1 MARLML
7 IGCTLALAAFLPAQ
21 ATLTAGQA
29 RQQAL
34 EDAWSKELQEPKQVA
49 YKSPIQRVVG
59 LLTKMRDE
67 LAAEADKEA
76 EMYDKMVC
84 WCETN
89 EKEKKKAI
97 ADAEAL
103 EKELE
108 AEIQERAAK
117 FGEQSTEIERLKSQI
132 SEDTAS
138 LKEATSIREAEA
150 AKFRESNK
158 DLIQSITNVKNAI
171 DVLSKHNSA
180 SSSFIQLDASVL
192 SSMHTVLKDLAFKMQ
207 LLQADKSEGRQKQRG
222 ASFLSL
228 KTDASLGDSLLNML
242 DASDASG
249 AVPLNLAEKVL
260 AQTAKGINEPA
271 FLQNGAAP
279 SGGSYAP
286 QSGQIFGILTTMK
299 EEFEA
304 NLAEEQKDESKA
316 QSDFEGMSAAKSE
329 QIATAKEKLDNFEE
343 ANADNQKALSDAK
356 ENIELTREQR
366 SKDVEFLQNL
376 KTTCMDLDQQ
386 WAKRSKTRSME
397 TQAVSEALKIITA
410 DDSMDL
416 LRQTA
421 GFLQVD
427 AESQMRVRRVRA
439 MASLRKAA
447 QAPDFGDDL
456 LAAWHGKV
464 GLNQQKVSMLGAGPR
479 MQLSTLAVA
488 IGLDSFTK
496 IKEAMDKMVAD
507 LKVEQEEEVKFKAH
521 CTKELNLNEK
531 QTYEKT
537 EEKEDLEAKI
547 AKLTKLI
554 KKLTEEIAAA
564 NTQIAETE
572 TAILKASQVREG
584 ENAEF
589 QTVVADQRATQD
601 ILTKALGKLKAF
613 YKSAKGGA
621 FAQRAAQEPPVKF
634 NSYSKNAGAS
644 PVIGMIEQIIEDSKA
659 LESESVAA
667 ETEAQSSYETFVKD
681 SNALIKELSNSVA
694 AKTKASATAKED
706 TEQAKSD
713 RDSAIEELES
723 LALTEGDLHGECDW
737 VMRNFAARQKARMDE
752 MEAIGQA
759 KAILSGAK

>member
-192 SSMHTVLKDLAFKMQ
+192 SSMRTVLKDLAFKMQ

-316 QSDFEGMSAAKSE
+316 QSDFEGMSAAKTE
-329 QIATAKEKLDNFEE
+329 QIATAKEKLDMLEE

-386 WAKRSKTRSME
+386 WAQRSKTRSME

-410 DDSMDL
+410 DDNMDL

-723 LALTEGDLHGECDW
+723 LALTEEDLHGECDW